1 MTVEGKTTCLEV
13 LVKRRGHPYLR
24 VTLDQSPAVV
34 GRDGSAAVR
43 LNSKKVSRN
52 HARLEFSDRGVRIVD
67 SGSRNGFRVDGEATE
82 QARLTPKNTVELADF
97 EFRIR
102 LTQDPRVP
110 PGEPHYYRDD
120 AADDATAAEHARLVK
135 DESDRRMPA
144 APTRAMENELSEGW
158 AEIER
163 EGEEDT
169 NITRRPIDRRPRV
182 APDLLAVERSVMN
195 QLQFARSH
203 ADLEAAVG
211 DELDEEDADEYVRPD
226 LEPLLKTLH
235 GETNQLLPQ
244 AQDVD
249 VAVEVIFAVGA
260 SIEDTA
266 LLAPGERYWWGGKPG
281 RLRERFLIPR
291 ENRFPLVTHLQDGA
305 YLVDVPQH
313 PGWKL
318 FRKGKGPPPAHRTG
332 VLIGIEA
339 HRDEQ
344 VEVSYGP
351 FTFYV
356 RCVARPPRIDGAR
369 RRLAAP
375 DRQALSALVMST
387 VFHAALMAIP
397 VDPLPTLDT
406 DHNATDRFVEMVAV
420 DLTLELDP
428 PEPEPELPPEPE
440 PEPELVEPLEPLDP
454 EPEPPP
460 ITEVKPEVD
469 VSENTTQ
476 VRRRRRSRDRVDL
489 KEVEEAPPRQVV
501 LESSPP
507 AGTDAAPQRTR
518 GELSVSNFKVTG
530 MIDHLPTVKI
540 DPAKGPKLRSGAPVL
555 RGERGKDLGVLDKSG
570 QGMSLT
576 PPGRLSKAEVRKVV
590 NENSRDIG
598 RCQAR
603 AQKERPD
610 LNGKLVLQWTVLTDG
625 SSTNARVVY
634 DDMGSPEFTNCAK
647 AAVLTWI
654 FPEPRGGSATVSYPF
669 KVQNLNL

>member
-13 LVKRRGHPYLR
+13 LVKRQGHPYLR
-24 VTLDQSPAVV
+24 VTLDQSPAII
-34 GRDGSAAVR
+34 GREDGAAVR

-52 HARLEFSDRGVRIVD
+52 HARLEFSDRGVRIID
-67 SGSRNGFRVDGEATE
+67 SGSRNGFRVDGELTE
-82 QARLTPKNTVELADF
+82 QAHLTPKNTVKLADF

-110 PGEPHYYRDD
+110 PGPAHYYSGNATPDRTS
-120 AADDATAAEHARLVK
+120 AAGRAQLVENKSARRLP
-135 DESDRRMPA
+135 E
-144 APTRAMENELSEGW
+144 APTRAMENDLSEGW

-163 EGEEDT
+163 EGEDDT
-169 NITRRPIDRRPRV
+169 NITRRPVDRKERV
-182 APDLLAVERSVMN
+182 APDLMSSERSVMN

-203 ADLEAAVG
+203 ADIEAAVG
-211 DELDEEDADEYVRPD
+211 DELDEEDADEYLRPD

-235 GETNQLLPQ
+235 GETKQLIPTNNES
-244 AQDVD
+244 D

-266 LLAPGERYWWGGKPG
+266 LLEPGERFWWGGKPS
-281 RLRERFLIPR
+281 RLREQFLIPS
-291 ENRFPLVTHLQDGA
+291 ENRFPLVTHLENGD

-332 VLIGIEA
+332 VLMGIEA
-339 HRDEQ
+339 QRDEQ

-351 FTFYV
+351 FTFYI
-356 RCVARPPRIDGAR
+356 RCVAVPPRIYAPR
-369 RRLAAP
+369 RSVALP
-375 DRQALSALVMST
+375 DRQALSALVAST
-387 VFHAALMAIP
+387 VFHAVLMAIP
-397 VDPLPTLDT
+397 VAPLPTLDS
-406 DHNATDRFVEMVAV
+406 DRNATDRFVEFVAA
-420 DLTLELDP
+420 DLTLDFA
-428 PEPEPELPPEPE
+428 EPEPDPEPEPE
-440 PEPELVEPLEPLDP
+440 PEPELEPIQPI
-454 EPEPPP
+454 EPEAEPTP
-460 ITEVKPEVD
+460 PEVTPE
-469 VSENTTQ
+469 VSVSDNTTQ
-476 VRRRRRSRDRVDL
+476 ARRKRRSRNRLDM
-489 KEVEEAPPRQVV
+489 KKVEEAPPRQVTQEANE
-501 LESSPP
+501 ES
-507 AGTDAAPQRTR
+507 GTDAGPKRLR
-518 GELSVSNFKVTG
+518 GELSVANFKVTG

-555 RGERGKDLGVLDKSG
+555 RGDKGSEVGVLDKSG

-576 PPGRLSKAEVRKVV
+576 PPGRLSKADIRKVV
-590 NENSRDIG
+590 NKNSRDIG

-647 AAVLTWI
+647 AAVLAWI
-654 FPEPRGGSATVSYPF
+654 FPEPRGGAATVSYPF